1 MRVLGLESSCD
12 ETAASVVE
20 DGRVLS
26 DAVASQ
32 IEVHRPY
39 GGVVPELAS
48 RRHTTAVLP
57 VIDTALERAGLKLD
71 DIDALA
77 ATAGPGL
84 VGSLIVGLQTAKAI
98 AAARGLPFVGVNHLA
113 GHLLAP
119 RIDDGDERPRP
130 QFPYMALLA
139 SGGHTAV
146 YQVEG
151 EREHECLGSTRD
163 DAAGEA
169 FDKAAKLL
177 GLGYPGGPV
186 IDRLAADPGREV
198 EFPQALRQRR
208 SYEFSFSGIKTAVAQ
223 HLARLDGEPD
233 RDQVAAVARG
243 FQRSV
248 VEILV
253 RKLTLA
259 ARERQLERV
268 VLVGGVAANR
278 GLRARAAE
286 RCAELGLELFVPPPE
301 RCTDNGSM
309 IAHAGWIAL
318 RRGERSSLDLA
329 PRSSWPL

>member
-12 ETAASVVE
+12 ETAAAVVE

-32 IEVHRPY
+32 IELHRPY

-57 VIDTALERAGLKLD
+57 VIDAALERAGLELD
-71 DIDALA
+71 EIDALA

-98 AAARGLPFVGVNHLA
+98 AAARGLPFIGVNHLA

-119 RIDDGDERPRP
+119 RIDDGDERLRP
-130 QFPYMALLA
+130 DFPYMALLA

-146 YQVEG
+146 YQVDG
-151 EREHECLGSTRD
+151 EREIECLGSTRD

-233 RDQVAAVARG
+233 SDQIAAVARG

-253 RKLTLA
+253 RKVTLA
-259 ARERQLERV
+259 ARERQLARV

-286 RCAELGLELFVPPPE
+286 RCAELELDLFVPPPE
-301 RCTDNGSM
+301 LCTDNGSM

-318 RRGERSSLDLA
+318 RRGERGSLDLA
-329 PRSSWPL
+329 PRASWPL